1 MIHSGFG
8 IFHHPAAAWQ
18 QYPNADG
25 GIRTSKSVDAEADGE
40 TPLPGYQLSAPFPVG
55 LPAPAGNAAGLG
67 IDVGDSV
74 AGPLRRQSVSYQE
87 NWSLDIQRTLPG
99 DFVVTAAY
107 VGNEGVHLMVNEQLN
122 QLPDA
127 DEALGSKLLT
137 LVPNPLYGL
146 IDPAS
151 SVNTPTVQ
159 KSQLLRPHPQYQNF
173 EALNVGAGHSSY
185 HAGQLTVEHRLK
197 HGLAVVFAYTYSK
210 AIDNVGEMTSVAG
223 TMGALTD
230 TYCPKCD
237 RSRSDQ
243 NEPQVIRLSARYELP
258 FGSGKAFL
266 NQGFVKHIVGGWAL
280 SGIYQLDAGRPLAV
294 SYTDVSDLDSAS
306 TLSRPNVVP
315 GVSDKEPGGS
325 QIKLGGIYFNKAAF
339 TATPT
344 FSFGTANRYLPD
356 VNSPT
361 AWDLDT
367 MLEKSTQLTT
377 RCALSL
383 RVEMFNALNNVTF
396 NGPTTS
402 FTSSTFGEVAT
413 LTQSN
418 TPRNVQLSV
427 RLSF

>member
-1 MIHSGFG
+1 
-8 IFHHPAAAWQ
+8 
-18 QYPNADG
+18 
-25 GIRTSKSVDAEADGE
+25 
-40 TPLPGYQLSAPFPVG
+40 
-55 LPAPAGNAAGLG
+55 
-67 IDVGDSV
+67 
-74 AGPLRRQSVSYQE
+74 
-87 NWSLDIQRTLPG
+87 
-99 DFVVTAAY
+99 
-107 VGNEGVHLMVNEQLN
+107 
-122 QLPDA
+122 
-127 DEALGSKLLT
+127 
-137 LVPNPLYGL
+137 
-146 IDPAS
+146 
-151 SVNTPTVQ
+151 
-159 KSQLLRPHPQYQNF
+159 
-173 EALNVGAGHSSY
+173 
-185 HAGQLTVEHRLK
+185 VEHRLK